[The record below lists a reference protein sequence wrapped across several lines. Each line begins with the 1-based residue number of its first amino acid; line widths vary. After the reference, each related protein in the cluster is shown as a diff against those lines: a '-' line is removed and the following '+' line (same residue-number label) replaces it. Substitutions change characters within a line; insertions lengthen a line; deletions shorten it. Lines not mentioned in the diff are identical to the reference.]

1 MPSLRG
7 LSNPGIEPRSPTLL
21 VDSLPSESSGK
32 SKNTGMGSLSFLQ
45 WIFPTQESNQGLLHC
60 RWILYQLSY
69 QGNDVQI
76 QSLETQ
82 CQPCKAQPKTPE
94 FDLCVTTFLSVIGRI
109 DYNIQKVKEQISELK
124 LYLWLHGLTKISFK
138 NVTLFHLNSY
148 FMPIISWTVF
158 RAWDTFVASQMKIP
172 VFAGFAFQQGI
183 EVNSK

>member
-1 MPSLRG
+1 MGSLASE
-7 LSNPGIEPRSPTLL
+7 LPGKP
-21 VDSLPSESSGK
+21 
-32 SKNTGMGSLSFLQ
+32 KNTGLGSLSLLQ
-45 WIFPTQESNQGLLHC
+45 GIFPSQELNQGLLHC

-148 FMPIISWTVF
+148 FMPIISWTIF
-158 RAWDTFVASQMKIP
+158 RAWDTFVAS
-172 VFAGFAFQQGI
+172 
-183 EVNSK
+183 